1 MGLRPNHPE
10 TKGYRSRLFGVQ
22 MPARRAKMMLSIPSG
37 KLRQEVTAVL
47 SIYNTL
53 TKTVEEIRP
62 ITPGRVA
69 MYTCGPTVYRYAHIG
84 NLRTYLMADWIRRIL
99 AVDGN
104 EVYHIKN
111 ITDVGHMRQEL
122 VEAGGD
128 KMILAALAEGKTVA
142 EIAQYYSDCF
152 RRDEGRINILP
163 AHIFPWASQHIPEM
177 LAMVG
182 TLLDNGAA
190 YEAGGNIYFA
200 VNSYPEY
207 GKLSRNF
214 GGDLLEGVR
223 AEADPLK
230 RDPRDFTLWKAAEPG
245 RDVKWDSPWGEG
257 FPGWHIECS
266 AMAHK
271 YLGERFDIHTG
282 GVDNVFPHHE
292 DEIAQSEGAFGQ
304 RHVNYWVHGQHLL
317 ADGAKMAKSAGN
329 VFLIEDLSAR
339 GFDPLAFRY
348 LCLTV
353 RYRHR
358 MNFTF
363 TSLRAAEKAL
373 TGLRHRIWVWRNIS
387 GNGAARNAAGSD
399 AAEWRNRF
407 RAAVRNDLDLPTALA
422 ITWELA
428 RSALPAADK
437 LDLLLDFDRV
447 FGLDLDAVP
456 ARYEIGRANRD
467 AIARR
472 AALREQAAYAAADAM
487 RAEVV
492 ARGMVVEDA
501 GELTRVRPQTALER
515 QAARWAAV
523 SASREVPSLLDEPDL
538 YDFTFL
544 VNAYDYVD
552 DVRRCVE
559 AALRHTAGASAEVI
573 VVDNGSTDGTAEY
586 LETAQAAHR
595 NLRVIHC
602 DHVVGDAAGKNI
614 GLKQARGRYIILLD
628 ASTEVVGDIMSPV
641 AEQLADRTIGVFGP
655 YGLTTDDMQHF
666 HEEVDYGD
674 ADAMQAYCMAFRRAD
689 LQSVGLM
696 HESFR
701 FYRNLD
707 IDYCFQFKNAGYRV
721 VCDRSLPLVRHEH
734 RQWEELD
741 ENQRNELSRKNFG
754 RFLKRW
760 GARPDLLINPAA
772 RGFDTGFRH

>member
-1 MGLRPNHPE
+1 MLR
-10 TKGYRSRLFGVQ
+10 
-22 MPARRAKMMLSIPSG
+22 
-37 KLRQEVTAVL
+37 
-47 SIYNTL
+47 IYNTL
-53 TKTVEEIRP
+53 TKSVEEIKP
-62 ITPGRVA
+62 MTPGRVT

-99 AVDGN
+99 TADGN

-128 KMILAALAEGKTVA
+128 KMIMAALEEGKTIQ
-142 EIAQYYSDCF
+142 EIGEFYADCF
-152 RRDEGRINILP
+152 WRDETHLNILP
-163 AHIFPWASQHIPEM
+163 AHVFPWASQHIPEM
-177 LAMVG
+177 LEMVG
-182 TLLDNGAA
+182 TLMEKGSA
-190 YEAGGNIYFA
+190 YEAGGNIYFD
-200 VNSYPEY
+200 VNSYAEY
-207 GKLSRNF
+207 GKLSNNF

-292 DEIAQSEGAFGQ
+292 DEIAQSEGAFGN
-304 RHVNYWVHGQHLL
+304 RHVNYWIHGQHLL

-329 VFLIEDLSAR
+329 VFLIEDLATR
-339 GFDPLAFRY
+339 GFNPLAFRY
-348 LCLTV
+348 LCMTV

-373 TGLRHRIWVWRNIS
+373 TGLRNRVWNWQ
-387 GNGAARNAAGSD
+387 NAPMDGSSRLEDRSVVEDWRKRFWD
-399 AAEWRNRF
+399 A
-407 RAAVRNDLDLPTALA
+407 VHNDLDLPRGLA
-422 ITWELA
+422 ITWDMA
-428 RSALPAADK
+428 SSHLPPADK
-437 LDLLLDFDRV
+437 LELILDFDRV
-447 FGLDLDAVP
+447 FGLDLDDVP
-456 ARYEIGRANRD
+456 AEYDISPD
-467 AIARR
+467 ASELIARR
-472 AALREQAAYAAADAM
+472 MALRQQAAFADADAL
-487 RAEVV
+487 RSDVLSE
-492 ARGMVVEDA
+492 GLVVEDV
-501 GELTRVRPQTALER
+501 GETSRVRPQTPLE
-515 QAARWAAV
+515 QQESRWASV
-523 SASREVPSLLDEPDL
+523 SASREIPSLLDQPDL

-544 VNAYDYVD
+544 INAYDYVD

-559 AALRHTAGASAEVI
+559 SILANTSGASVEVV
-573 VVDNGSTDGTAEY
+573 VVDNGSTDGTADY
-586 LETAQAAHR
+586 LEEAQRLHS
-595 NLRVIHC
+595 NVKVIHC

-614 GLKQARGRYIILLD
+614 GLKQARGRYILLMD
-628 ASTEVVGDIMSPV
+628 ASVEVVGDMLQPV
-641 AEQLADRTIGVFGP
+641 AEQLADRSVGVFGP

-666 HEEVDYGD
+666 HEEVDRGD
-674 ADAMQAYCMAFRRAD
+674 ADAMQAYCMSFRRDD
-689 LQSVGLM
+689 LAAVGLM

-707 IDYCFQFKNAGYRV
+707 IDYCFQFKNAGFRI
-721 VCDRSLPLVRHEH
+721 VCDSSLPLVRHEH

-741 ENQRNELSRKNFG
+741 NNQRDELSRKNFG
-754 RFLKRW
+754 RFLRRW
-760 GARPDLLINPAA
+760 GNRPDLLINPAA
-772 RGFDTGFRH
+772 QGFETGFRH

>member
-1 MGLRPNHPE
+1 MLR
-10 TKGYRSRLFGVQ
+10 
-22 MPARRAKMMLSIPSG
+22 
-37 KLRQEVTAVL
+37 
-47 SIYNTL
+47 IYNTL
-53 TKTVEEIRP
+53 TKSVEEIKP
-62 ITPGRVA
+62 MTPGRVT

-99 AVDGN
+99 TADGN

-128 KMILAALAEGKTVA
+128 KMIMAALEEGKTIQ
-142 EIAQYYSDCF
+142 EIGEFYADCF
-152 RRDEGRINILP
+152 WRDETHLNILA
-163 AHIFPWASQHIPEM
+163 AHVFPWASQHIPEM
-177 LAMVG
+177 LEMVG
-182 TLLDNGAA
+182 TLMEKGSA
-190 YEAGGNIYFA
+190 YEAGGNIYFD
-200 VNSYPEY
+200 VNSYAEY
-207 GKLSRNF
+207 GKLSNNF

-292 DEIAQSEGAFGQ
+292 DEIAQSEGTFGN
-304 RHVNYWVHGQHLL
+304 RHVNYWIHGQHLL

-329 VFLIEDLSAR
+329 VFLIEDLATR
-339 GFDPLAFRY
+339 GFNPLAFRY
-348 LCLTV
+348 LCMTV

-373 TGLRHRIWVWRNIS
+373 TSLRNRVWNWQ
-387 GNGAARNAAGSD
+387 NAPMDSSSRLED
-399 AAEWRNRF
+399 RSVVEDWRNRF
-407 RAAVRNDLDLPTALA
+407 WDAVHNDLDLPRGLA
-422 ITWELA
+422 ITWDMA
-428 RSALPAADK
+428 SSHLPPADK
-437 LDLLLDFDRV
+437 LELILDFDRV
-447 FGLDLDAVP
+447 FGLDLDDVP
-456 ARYEIGRANRD
+456 AEYDISPD
-467 AIARR
+467 ASELIARR
-472 AALREQAAYAAADAM
+472 MALRRQAAFADADAL
-487 RAEVV
+487 RSDVLSE
-492 ARGMVVEDA
+492 GLVVEDV
-501 GELTRVRPQTALER
+501 GETSRVRPQTPLE
-515 QAARWAAV
+515 QQESRWASV
-523 SASREVPSLLDEPDL
+523 SASREIPSLLDQPDL

-544 VNAYDYVD
+544 INAYDYVD

-559 AALRHTAGASAEVI
+559 SILANTSGASVEVV
-573 VVDNGSTDGTAEY
+573 VVDNGSTDGTADY
-586 LETAQAAHR
+586 LEEAQRLHS
-595 NLRVIHC
+595 NVKVIHC

-614 GLKQARGRYIILLD
+614 GLKQARGRYILLMD
-628 ASTEVVGDIMSPV
+628 ASVEVVGDMLQPV
-641 AEQLADRTIGVFGP
+641 AEQLADRSVGVFGP

-666 HEEVDYGD
+666 HEEVDRGD
-674 ADAMQAYCMAFRRAD
+674 ADAMQAYCMSFRRDD
-689 LQSVGLM
+689 LAAVGLM

-707 IDYCFQFKNAGYRV
+707 IDYCFQFKNAGFRI
-721 VCDRSLPLVRHEH
+721 VCDSSLPLVRHEH

-741 ENQRNELSRKNFG
+741 NNQRDELSRKNFG
-754 RFLKRW
+754 RFLRRW
-760 GARPDLLINPAA
+760 GNRPDLLINPSA
-772 RGFDTGFRH
+772 RGFETGFRH

>member
-1 MGLRPNHPE
+1 M
-10 TKGYRSRLFGVQ
+10 
-22 MPARRAKMMLSIPSG
+22 
-37 KLRQEVTAVL
+37 L

-62 ITPGRVA
+62 IVPGRVT

-99 AVDGN
+99 EADGN

-122 VEAGGD
+122 AEAGGD
-128 KMILAALAEGKTVA
+128 KMIMAALAEGKSLQ
-142 EIAQYYSDCF
+142 EIGEFYADWF
-152 RRDEGRINILP
+152 WKDEERTNIKP
-163 AHIFPWASQHIPEM
+163 AHVFPWASHHIPEM
-177 LAMVG
+177 LDMVG
-182 TLLDNGAA
+182 RLMNHGKA
-190 YEAGGNIYFA
+190 YEAGGNIYFD

-230 RDPRDFTLWKAAEPG
+230 HDARDFTLWKAAEPG

-271 YLGERFDIHTG
+271 YLGEHFDIHTG

-292 DEIAQSEGAFGQ
+292 DEIAQSEGTFGQ
-304 RHVNYWVHGQHLL
+304 QHVNYWVHGQHLL

-329 VFLIEDLSAR
+329 VFLIEDLVVR

-348 LCLTV
+348 LCMTV

-373 TGLRHRIWVWRNIS
+373 TGLRNRLWTWRNAS
-387 GNGAARNAAGSD
+387 GNGSAQHTPSSD
-399 AAEWRNRF
+399 AEAWRARF
-407 RAAVRNDLDLPTALA
+407 WNAVHNDLDLPTALA
-422 ITWELA
+422 ITWEMA
-428 RSALPAADK
+428 RSELPPGDK
-437 LDLLLDFDRV
+437 VDLLLDFDRV
-447 FGLDLDAVP
+447 FGLDLHQVP
-456 ARYEIGRANRD
+456 MQYEIGPATSE
-467 AIARR
+467 AITRR
-472 AALREQAAYAAADAM
+472 AALRDQSSYADADAV
-487 RAEVV
+487 RSEVI
-492 ARGMVVEDA
+492 ANGMVVEDA
-501 GELTRVRPQTALER
+501 GTTTRVRPQTPLEL
-515 QAARWAAV
+515 QSARWPSV
-523 SASREVPSLLDEPDL
+523 SASREIPSLLDEPDR
-538 YDFTFL
+538 YDFTFVL
-544 VNAYDYVD
+544 NAYDYVD

-559 AALRHTAGASAEVI
+559 AVMKHTRGASVEMI

-586 LETAQAAHR
+586 LEQAQTEHA

-614 GLKQARGRYIILLD
+614 GLKQARGKYIVLLD

-641 AEQLADRTIGVFGP
+641 AEQLADPTIGVFGP

-666 HEEVDYGD
+666 HEEVDRGE

-689 LQSVGLM
+689 LRTVGLM

-721 VCDRSLPLVRHEH
+721 VCDSGLPLVRHEH
-734 RQWEELD
+734 RQWEELE
-741 ENQRNELSRKNFG
+741 ENQRDELSRKNFG

-760 GARPDLLINPAA
+760 GNRPDLLINPSA

>member
-1 MGLRPNHPE
+1 VLR
-10 TKGYRSRLFGVQ
+10 
-22 MPARRAKMMLSIPSG
+22 
-37 KLRQEVTAVL
+37 
-47 SIYNTL
+47 IYNTL
-53 TKTVEEIRP
+53 TKTAEEIKP
-62 ITPGRVA
+62 MTPGRVA

-84 NLRTYLMADWIRRIL
+84 NLRTYLMADWIRRVL
-99 AVDGN
+99 TVDGN

-128 KMILAALAEGKTVA
+128 KMIIAALEEGKTIQ
-142 EIAQYYSDCF
+142 EIGEFYADCF
-152 RRDEGRINILP
+152 WRDETHLNILP
-163 AHIFPWASQHIPEM
+163 AHVFPWASQHIPEM
-177 LAMVG
+177 LEMVG
-182 TLLDNGAA
+182 TLMENGSA
-190 YEAGGNIYFA
+190 YEAGGNIYFD

-207 GKLSRNF
+207 GKLSNNF

-292 DEIAQSEGAFGQ
+292 DEIAQSEGAFGAQ
-304 RHVNYWVHGQHLL
+304 HVNYWVHGQHLL

-339 GFDPLAFRY
+339 GFDPLSFRY
-348 LCLTV
+348 LCMTV

-373 TGLRHRIWVWRNIS
+373 TGLRNRIWVWRSLSSNGSASHAIS
-387 GNGAARNAAGSD
+387 SEAQ
-399 AAEWRNRF
+399 EWRGKF
-407 RAAVRNDLDLPTALA
+407 WDAVHNDLDLPTALA
-422 ITWELA
+422 VTWAMA
-428 RSALPAADK
+428 RSELPAEDK
-437 LDLLLDFDRV
+437 LELILDFDRV
-447 FGLDLDAVP
+447 FGLDLDQVP
-456 ARYEIGRANRD
+456 ARYEIDPTNSEVIEQRSALRQQFAYHDAD
-467 AIARR
+467 AI
-472 AALREQAAYAAADAM
+472 RERVLAS
-487 RAEVV
+487 
-492 ARGMVVEDA
+492 GMVIQDA
-501 GELTRVRPQTALER
+501 GPMTRVRPQTPLEL
-515 QAARWAAV
+515 QEARWSSV
-523 SASREVPSLLDEPDL
+523 SASREVPSLLSEPDL
-538 YDFTFL
+538 YDFTFMI
-544 VNAYDYVD
+544 NAYDYVD
-552 DVRRCVE
+552 DVRRCVQ
-559 AALRHTAGASAEVI
+559 AVLRYTGGASVEVV

-586 LETAQAAHR
+586 LEEAQAEHD
-595 NLRVIHC
+595 NVRVIHC

-614 GLKQARGRYIILLD
+614 GLKQARGRYIVLLD
-628 ASTEVVGDIMSPV
+628 ASTEVVGDILSPV
-641 AEQLADRTIGVFGP
+641 AEHLADDSIGVFGP

-666 HEEVDYGD
+666 HEEVERGD

-689 LQSVGLM
+689 LAKVGLM

-707 IDYCFQFKNAGYRV
+707 IDYCFQFKNSGYRV
-721 VCDRSLPLVRHEH
+721 VCDSGLPLVRHEH

-741 ENQRNELSRKNFG
+741 DNQRDELSRKNFG

-760 GARPDLLINPAA
+760 GSRPDLLINPNAQ
-772 RGFDTGFRH
+772 GFDTGFRH

>member
-1 MGLRPNHPE
+1 MLR
-10 TKGYRSRLFGVQ
+10 
-22 MPARRAKMMLSIPSG
+22 
-37 KLRQEVTAVL
+37 
-47 SIYNTL
+47 IYNTL
-53 TKTVEEIRP
+53 TKNVEEIRP
-62 ITPGRVA
+62 ITPGKVS

-99 AVDGN
+99 IADGN
-104 EVYHIKN
+104 DVYHIKN

-122 VEAGGD
+122 AEAGGD
-128 KMILAALAEGKTVA
+128 KMIMAALAEGKSLQ
-142 EIAQYYSDCF
+142 EIGEFYADVFWQ
-152 RRDEGRINILP
+152 DEERVNILP
-163 AHIFPWASQHIPEM
+163 AHVFPWASHHVPEM
-177 LAMVG
+177 LEMVG
-182 TLLDNGAA
+182 TLMNNGAA
-190 YEAGGNIYFA
+190 YEAGGNIYFD

-292 DEIAQSEGAFGQ
+292 DEIAQSEGAFGEQ
-304 RHVNYWVHGQHLL
+304 HVNYWVHGQHLL

-329 VFLIEDLSAR
+329 VFLIEDLASR

-348 LCLTV
+348 LCMTV

-373 TGLRHRIWVWRNIS
+373 TGLRNRIWVWRS
-387 GNGAARNAAGSD
+387 MAGNGSGHHALTSD
-399 AAEWRNRF
+399 GETWSGKF
-407 RAAVRNDLDLPTALA
+407 WDAVHNDLDLPTALA
-422 ITWELA
+422 VTWDMV
-428 RSALPAADK
+428 RSGLPPSDK
-437 LDLLLDFDRV
+437 LELLLDFDRV
-447 FGLDLDAVP
+447 FGLDLGQVP
-456 ARYEIGRANRD
+456 ERYEIGSANSE

-472 AALREQAAYAAADAM
+472 AALREQAAYADADLM
-487 RAEVV
+487 REEVV
-492 ARGMVVEDA
+492 ASGMVVEDTGIA
-501 GELTRVRPQTALER
+501 TRVRPQTALEL
-515 QAARWAAV
+515 QEAKWSSV
-523 SASREVPSLLDEPDL
+523 SASREIPSLLDEPDL
-538 YDFTFL
+538 CEFSF
-544 VNAYDYVD
+544 VINAYDYVD

-559 AALRHTAGASAEVI
+559 AILRHSGGASVEVV
-573 VVDNGSTDGTAEY
+573 VVDNGSTDGTGDY
-586 LETAQAAHR
+586 LEEAQAEHG

-602 DHVVGDAAGKNI
+602 DHVLGDAAGKNI
-614 GLKQARGRYIILLD
+614 GLKQARGRYVVVMD
-628 ASTEVVGDIMSPV
+628 ASTEVVGDILAPI
-641 AEQLADRTIGVFGP
+641 AEHLSDESIGVFGP

-666 HEEVDYGD
+666 HEEVDRGD

-689 LQSVGLM
+689 LRTVGLM

-721 VCDRSLPLVRHEH
+721 VCDSGLPLVRHEH
-734 RQWEELD
+734 RQWEELE
-741 ENQRNELSRKNFG
+741 ENQRDELSRKNFG

-760 GARPDLLINPAA
+760 GGRPDLLINPNA

>member
-1 MGLRPNHPE
+1 
-10 TKGYRSRLFGVQ
+10 
-22 MPARRAKMMLSIPSG
+22 ML
-37 KLRQEVTAVL
+37 Q
-47 SIYNTL
+47 IYNTL
-53 TKTVEEIRP
+53 TKSVEEIKP
-62 ITPGRVA
+62 MTPGRVT

-99 AVDGN
+99 TADGN

-128 KMILAALAEGKTVA
+128 KMIMAALEEGKTIQ
-142 EIAQYYSDCF
+142 EIGEFYADCF
-152 RRDEGRINILP
+152 WRDETRLNILP
-163 AHIFPWASQHIPEM
+163 AHVFPWASQHIPEM
-177 LAMVG
+177 LEMVG
-182 TLLDNGAA
+182 TLMENGSA
-190 YEAGGNIYFA
+190 YEAGGNIYFD

-207 GKLSRNF
+207 GKLSNNF

-245 RDVKWDSPWGEG
+245 RDVKWDSLWGEG

-292 DEIAQSEGAFGQ
+292 DEIAQSEGAFGN
-304 RHVNYWVHGQHLL
+304 RHVTYWIHGQHLL

-329 VFLIEDLSAR
+329 VFLIEDLATR
-339 GFDPLAFRY
+339 GFNPLAFRY
-348 LCLTV
+348 LCMTV

-373 TGLRHRIWVWRNIS
+373 TSL
-387 GNGAARNAAGSD
+387 
-399 AAEWRNRF
+399 RNRVWNWQNAPMDSSSRLEDRSVVEDWRKRF
-407 RAAVRNDLDLPTALA
+407 WDAIHNDLDLPRGLA
-422 ITWELA
+422 ITWDMA
-428 RSALPAADK
+428 SSHLPPADK
-437 LDLLLDFDRV
+437 LELILDFDRV
-447 FGLDLDAVP
+447 FGLDLDDVP
-456 ARYEIGRANRD
+456 AEYDISPD
-467 AIARR
+467 ASELIARR
-472 AALREQAAYAAADAM
+472 MALRQQAAFADADAL
-487 RAEVV
+487 RSNVLSE
-492 ARGMVVEDA
+492 GLVVEDV
-501 GELTRVRPQTALER
+501 GETSRVRPQTPLEK
-515 QAARWAAV
+515 QESRWVSV
-523 SASREVPSLLDEPDL
+523 SASREIPSLLDQPDL

-544 VNAYDYVD
+544 INAYDYVD

-559 AALRHTAGASAEVI
+559 SILANTSGASVEVV
-573 VVDNGSTDGTAEY
+573 VVDNGSTDGTADY
-586 LETAQAAHR
+586 LEEAQRQHS
-595 NLRVIHC
+595 NVKVIHC

-614 GLKQARGRYIILLD
+614 GLKQARGRYILLMD
-628 ASTEVVGDIMSPV
+628 ASVEVVGDMLNPV
-641 AEQLADRTIGVFGP
+641 AEQLADRSVGVFGP

-666 HEEVDYGD
+666 HEEVDRGD
-674 ADAMQAYCMAFRRAD
+674 ADAMQAYCMSFRRDD
-689 LQSVGLM
+689 LVAVGLM

-707 IDYCFQFKNAGYRV
+707 IDYCFQFKNAGFRI
-721 VCDRSLPLVRHEH
+721 VCDSSLPLVRHEH

-741 ENQRNELSRKNFG
+741 NNQRDELSRKNFG
-754 RFLKRW
+754 RFLRRW
-760 GARPDLLINPAA
+760 GNRPDLLINPAA
-772 RGFDTGFRH
+772 RGFETGFRH

>member
-1 MGLRPNHPE
+1 MLR
-10 TKGYRSRLFGVQ
+10 
-22 MPARRAKMMLSIPSG
+22 
-37 KLRQEVTAVL
+37 
-47 SIYNTL
+47 IYNTL
-53 TKTVEEIRP
+53 TKSVEEIKP
-62 ITPGRVA
+62 MTPGRVT

-99 AVDGN
+99 TADGN

-128 KMILAALAEGKTVA
+128 KMIMAALEEGKTIQ
-142 EIAQYYSDCF
+142 EIGEFYADCF
-152 RRDEGRINILP
+152 WRDETHLNILP
-163 AHIFPWASQHIPEM
+163 AHVFPWASQHIPEM
-177 LAMVG
+177 LEMVG
-182 TLLDNGAA
+182 TLMEKGSA
-190 YEAGGNIYFA
+190 YEAGGNIYFD
-200 VNSYPEY
+200 VNSYAEY
-207 GKLSRNF
+207 GKLSNNF

-292 DEIAQSEGAFGQ
+292 DEIAQSEGAFGN
-304 RHVNYWVHGQHLL
+304 RHVNYWIHGQHLL

-329 VFLIEDLSAR
+329 VFLIEDLATR
-339 GFDPLAFRY
+339 GFNPLAFRY
-348 LCLTV
+348 LCMTV

-373 TGLRHRIWVWRNIS
+373 TSLRNRVWNWQ
-387 GNGAARNAAGSD
+387 NAPMDSSSRLED
-399 AAEWRNRF
+399 RSVVEDWRNRF
-407 RAAVRNDLDLPTALA
+407 WDAVHNDLDLPRGLA
-422 ITWELA
+422 ITWDMA
-428 RSALPAADK
+428 SSHLPPADK
-437 LDLLLDFDRV
+437 LELILDFDRV
-447 FGLDLDAVP
+447 FGLDLDDVP
-456 ARYEIGRANRD
+456 AEYDISPD
-467 AIARR
+467 ASELIARR
-472 AALREQAAYAAADAM
+472 MALRRQAAFADADAL
-487 RAEVV
+487 RSDVLSE
-492 ARGMVVEDA
+492 GLVVEDV
-501 GELTRVRPQTALER
+501 GETSRVRPQTPLE
-515 QAARWAAV
+515 QQESRWASV
-523 SASREVPSLLDEPDL
+523 SASREIPSLLDQPDL

-544 VNAYDYVD
+544 INAYDYVD

-559 AALRHTAGASAEVI
+559 SILANTSGASVEVV
-573 VVDNGSTDGTAEY
+573 VVDNGSTDGTADY
-586 LETAQAAHR
+586 LEEAQRQHS
-595 NLRVIHC
+595 NVKVIHC

-614 GLKQARGRYIILLD
+614 GLKQARGRYILLMD
-628 ASTEVVGDIMSPV
+628 ASVEVVGDMLQPV
-641 AEQLADRTIGVFGP
+641 AEQLADRSVGVFGP

-666 HEEVDYGD
+666 HEEVDRGD
-674 ADAMQAYCMAFRRAD
+674 ADAMQAYCMSFRRDD
-689 LQSVGLM
+689 LAAVGLM

-707 IDYCFQFKNAGYRV
+707 IDYCFQFKNAGFRI
-721 VCDRSLPLVRHEH
+721 VCDSSLPLVRHEH

-741 ENQRNELSRKNFG
+741 NNQRDELSRKNFG
-754 RFLKRW
+754 RFLRRW
-760 GARPDLLINPAA
+760 GNRPDLLINPSA
-772 RGFDTGFRH
+772 RGFETGFRH

>member
-1 MGLRPNHPE
+1 
-10 TKGYRSRLFGVQ
+10 
-22 MPARRAKMMLSIPSG
+22 ML
-37 KLRQEVTAVL
+37 Q
-47 SIYNTL
+47 IYNTL
-53 TKTVEEIRP
+53 TKSVEEIKP
-62 ITPGRVA
+62 MTPGRVT

-99 AVDGN
+99 TADGN

-128 KMILAALAEGKTVA
+128 KMIIAALEEGKTIQ
-142 EIAQYYSDCF
+142 EIGEFYADCF
-152 RRDEGRINILP
+152 WRDETHLNILP
-163 AHIFPWASQHIPEM
+163 AHVFPWASQHIPEM
-177 LAMVG
+177 LEMVG
-182 TLLDNGAA
+182 TLMENGSA
-190 YEAGGNIYFA
+190 YEAGGNIYFD

-207 GKLSRNF
+207 GKLSNNF

-271 YLGERFDIHTG
+271 YLGEQFDIHTG

-292 DEIAQSEGAFGQ
+292 DEIAQSEGAFGS
-304 RHVNYWVHGQHLL
+304 RHVNYWIHGQHLL

-329 VFLIEDLSAR
+329 VFLIEDLATR
-339 GFDPLAFRY
+339 GFNPLAFRY
-348 LCLTV
+348 LCMTV

-373 TGLRHRIWVWRNIS
+373 TGLRNRVWNWQ
-387 GNGAARNAAGSD
+387 NAPMDSSSRLED
-399 AAEWRNRF
+399 RSVVEDWRNRF
-407 RAAVRNDLDLPTALA
+407 WDAIHNDLDLPRGLA
-422 ITWELA
+422 ITWDMA
-428 RSALPAADK
+428 SSHLPPADK
-437 LDLLLDFDRV
+437 LELILDFDRV
-447 FGLDLDAVP
+447 FGLDLDDVP
-456 ARYEIGRANRD
+456 AEYDISPD
-467 AIARR
+467 ASELIARR
-472 AALREQAAYAAADAM
+472 MALRQQAAFADADAL
-487 RAEVV
+487 RSNVLSE
-492 ARGMVVEDA
+492 GLVVEDV
-501 GELTRVRPQTALER
+501 GETSRVRPQTPLEK
-515 QAARWAAV
+515 QESRWASV
-523 SASREVPSLLDEPDL
+523 SASREIPSLLDQPDL

-544 VNAYDYVD
+544 INAYDYVD

-559 AALRHTAGASAEVI
+559 SILANTSGASVEVV
-573 VVDNGSTDGTAEY
+573 VVDNGSTDGTADY
-586 LETAQAAHR
+586 LEEAQRQHS
-595 NLRVIHC
+595 NVTVIHC

-614 GLKQARGRYIILLD
+614 GLKQARGRYILLMD
-628 ASTEVVGDIMSPV
+628 ASVEVVGDMLKPV
-641 AEQLADRTIGVFGP
+641 AEQLADRSVGVFGP

-666 HEEVDYGD
+666 HEEVDRGD
-674 ADAMQAYCMAFRRAD
+674 ADAMQAYCMSFRRDD
-689 LQSVGLM
+689 LVAVGLM

-707 IDYCFQFKNAGYRV
+707 IDYCFQFKNAGFRI
-721 VCDRSLPLVRHEH
+721 VCDSSLPLVRHEH

-741 ENQRNELSRKNFG
+741 NNQRDELSRKNFG
-754 RFLKRW
+754 RFLRRW
-760 GARPDLLINPAA
+760 GNRPDLLINPAA
-772 RGFDTGFRH
+772 RGFETGFRH

>member
-1 MGLRPNHPE
+1 MLR
-10 TKGYRSRLFGVQ
+10 
-22 MPARRAKMMLSIPSG
+22 
-37 KLRQEVTAVL
+37 
-47 SIYNTL
+47 IYNTL
-53 TKTVEEIRP
+53 TKSVDEIRP
-62 ITPGRVA
+62 ITPGRIT

-104 EVYHIKN
+104 AVYHIKN

-122 VEAGGD
+122 VESGGD

-142 EIAQYYSDCF
+142 EIAQFYADCF
-152 RRDEGRINILP
+152 WQDEARLNILP
-163 AHIFPWASQHIPEM
+163 AHVFPWASQHIPEM
-177 LAMVG
+177 LTMVG
-182 TLLDNGAA
+182 ALMDHGAA
-190 YEAGGNIYFA
+190 YAAGGNIYFD
-200 VNSYPEY
+200 VNSCPDY

-223 AEADPLK
+223 ADADPLK

-292 DEIAQSEGAFGQ
+292 DEIAQSEGAFGAP
-304 RHVNYWVHGQHLL
+304 HVNYWVHGQHLL

-329 VFLIEDLSAR
+329 VFLIEDLAGR
-339 GFDPLAFRY
+339 GFDPLSFRY
-348 LCLTV
+348 LCMTV

-373 TGLRHRIWVWRNIS
+373 TNLRNRVWHWQNEPDR
-387 GNGAARNAAGSD
+387 GGARLDDRSVVD
-399 AAEWRNRF
+399 EWRSRF
-407 RAAVRNDLDLPTALA
+407 WDAVHADLDLPRGLA
-422 ITWELA
+422 ITWDLA
-428 RSALPAADK
+428 SSGLPAADK
-437 LDLLLDFDRV
+437 LALILDFDRV
-447 FGLDLDAVP
+447 FGLNLDDVP
-456 ARYEIGRANRD
+456 AQYEMGPD
-467 AIARR
+467 VSELIARR
-472 AALREQAAYAAADAM
+472 RALRQQAAFDAADRL
-487 RAEVV
+487 RADAVSGGV
-492 ARGMVVEDA
+492 VVEDTGA
-501 GELTRVRPQTALER
+501 ATRVRPQTMLER
-515 QAARWAAV
+515 QAARWSSV
-523 SASREVPSLLDEPDL
+523 SASREIPSLLEQPDL
-538 YDFTFL
+538 FDYSF
-544 VNAYDYVD
+544 VINAYDYVD
-552 DVRRCVE
+552 DVRRCVG
-559 AALRHTAGASAEVI
+559 AILQHTGQASAEVV

-586 LETAQAAHR
+586 LEAAQAEHG
-595 NLRVIHC
+595 NVRVIHC

-614 GLKQARGRYIILLD
+614 GIKQARGRYIIVMD
-628 ASTEVVGDIMSPV
+628 ASTEVVGDILTAVS
-641 AEQLADRTIGVFGP
+641 EQLSDASIGVFGP

-666 HEEVDYGD
+666 HEEVERGD

-689 LQSVGLM
+689 LPSVGLM
-696 HESFR
+696 HESYR

-707 IDYCFQFKNAGYRV
+707 IDYCFQFKNAGYRI
-721 VCDRSLPLVRHEH
+721 VCDSSLPLVRHEH

-760 GARPDLLINPAA
+760 GNRPDLLINPAA

>member
-1 MGLRPNHPE
+1 
-10 TKGYRSRLFGVQ
+10 
-22 MPARRAKMMLSIPSG
+22 ML
-37 KLRQEVTAVL
+37 Q
-47 SIYNTL
+47 IYNTL
-53 TKTVEEIRP
+53 TKSVEEIKP
-62 ITPGRVA
+62 MTPGRVT

-99 AVDGN
+99 TADGN

-128 KMILAALAEGKTVA
+128 KMIMAALEEGKTIQ
-142 EIAQYYSDCF
+142 EIGEFYADCF
-152 RRDEGRINILP
+152 WRDETRLNILP
-163 AHIFPWASQHIPEM
+163 AHVFPWASQHIPEM
-177 LAMVG
+177 LEMVG
-182 TLLDNGAA
+182 TLMENGSA
-190 YEAGGNIYFA
+190 YEAGGNIYFD

-207 GKLSRNF
+207 GKLSNNF

-292 DEIAQSEGAFGQ
+292 DEIAQSEGAFGN
-304 RHVNYWVHGQHLL
+304 RHVTYWIHGQHLL

-329 VFLIEDLSAR
+329 VFLIEDLATR
-339 GFDPLAFRY
+339 GFNPLAFRY
-348 LCLTV
+348 LCMTV

-373 TGLRHRIWVWRNIS
+373 TGLRNRVWNWQ
-387 GNGAARNAAGSD
+387 NAPMDSSSRLED
-399 AAEWRNRF
+399 RSVVEDWRNRF
-407 RAAVRNDLDLPTALA
+407 WDAIHNDLDLPRGLA
-422 ITWELA
+422 ITWDMA
-428 RSALPAADK
+428 SSHLPPADK
-437 LDLLLDFDRV
+437 LELILDFDRV
-447 FGLDLDAVP
+447 FGLDLDDVP
-456 ARYEIGRANRD
+456 AEYDISPD
-467 AIARR
+467 ASELIARR
-472 AALREQAAYAAADAM
+472 MALRQQAAFADADAL
-487 RAEVV
+487 RSNVLSE
-492 ARGMVVEDA
+492 GLVVEDV
-501 GELTRVRPQTALER
+501 GETSRVRPQTPLEK
-515 QAARWAAV
+515 QESRWVSV
-523 SASREVPSLLDEPDL
+523 SASREIPSLLDQPDL

-544 VNAYDYVD
+544 INAYDYVD

-559 AALRHTAGASAEVI
+559 SILANTSGASVEVV
-573 VVDNGSTDGTAEY
+573 VVDNGSTDGTADY
-586 LETAQAAHR
+586 LEEAQRQHS
-595 NLRVIHC
+595 NVKVIHC

-614 GLKQARGRYIILLD
+614 GLKQARGRYILLMD
-628 ASTEVVGDIMSPV
+628 ASVEVVGDMLKPV
-641 AEQLADRTIGVFGP
+641 AEQLADRSVGVFGP

-666 HEEVDYGD
+666 HEEVDRGD
-674 ADAMQAYCMAFRRAD
+674 ADAMQAYCMSFRRDD
-689 LQSVGLM
+689 LVAVGLM

-707 IDYCFQFKNAGYRV
+707 IDYCFQFKNAGFRI
-721 VCDRSLPLVRHEH
+721 VCDSSLPLVRHEH

-741 ENQRNELSRKNFG
+741 NNQRDELSRKNFG
-754 RFLKRW
+754 RFLRRW
-760 GARPDLLINPAA
+760 GNRPDLLINPAA
-772 RGFDTGFRH
+772 RGFETGFRH

>member
-1 MGLRPNHPE
+1 
-10 TKGYRSRLFGVQ
+10 
-22 MPARRAKMMLSIPSG
+22 
-37 KLRQEVTAVL
+37 VL
-47 SIYNTL
+47 QIYNTL
-53 TKTVEEIRP
+53 TKSVEEIKP
-62 ITPGRVA
+62 MTPGRVT

-99 AVDGN
+99 TADGN

-128 KMILAALAEGKTVA
+128 KMIMAALEEGKTIQ
-142 EIAQYYSDCF
+142 EIGEFYADCF
-152 RRDEGRINILP
+152 WRDETRLNILP
-163 AHIFPWASQHIPEM
+163 AHVFPWASQHIPEM
-177 LAMVG
+177 LEMVG
-182 TLLDNGAA
+182 TLMENGSA
-190 YEAGGNIYFA
+190 YEAGGNIYFD

-207 GKLSRNF
+207 GKLSNNF

-292 DEIAQSEGAFGQ
+292 DEIAQSEGAFGAQ
-304 RHVNYWVHGQHLL
+304 HVNYWVHGQHLL

-339 GFDPLAFRY
+339 GFDPLSFRY
-348 LCLTV
+348 LCMTV

-373 TGLRHRIWVWRNIS
+373 TNLRNRVWNWQNS
-387 GNGAARNAAGSD
+387 PSNGSRLDDQSIVD
-399 AAEWRNRF
+399 EWRNRF
-407 RAAVRNDLDLPTALA
+407 WDAVHNDLDLPRGLA
-422 ITWELA
+422 IAWDMV
-428 RSALPAADK
+428 SSGLPDADK
-437 LDLLLDFDRV
+437 LDLILDFDRV
-447 FGLDLDAVP
+447 FGLNLHDVP
-456 ARYEIGRANRD
+456 VQYEIGPD
-467 AIARR
+467 ARELIERR
-472 AALREQAAYAAADAM
+472 AALRRQAAFAAADAL
-487 RAEVV
+487 RSDVV
-492 ARGMVVEDA
+492 SGGLVVEDV
-501 GELTRVRPQTALER
+501 GEDSRVRPQTPLE
-515 QAARWAAV
+515 QQEARWTSV
-523 SASREVPSLLDEPDL
+523 SASREVPSLLDQPDL
-538 YDFTFL
+538 YDYSFV

-559 AALRHTAGASAEVI
+559 AILNHTGDASAEVI

-586 LETAQAAHR
+586 LEEATHQHDR
-595 NLRVIHC
+595 LKVIHC

-614 GLKQARGRYIILLD
+614 AIKQARGRYIVVMD
-628 ASTEVVGDIMSPV
+628 ASTEVVGDILQPV
-641 AEQLADRTIGVFGP
+641 AEHLSDQTVGVFGP

-666 HEEVDYGD
+666 HEEVEHGD
-674 ADAMQAYCMAFRRAD
+674 ADAMQAYCMAFRRSAMID
-689 LQSVGLM
+689 VGLM
-696 HESFR
+696 RENFR

-707 IDYCFQFKNAGYRV
+707 IDYSFQFKDKGYRIFT
-721 VCDRSLPLVRHEH
+721 DISLPMVRHEH
-734 RQWEELD
+734 RQWTELD
-741 ENQRNELSRKNFG
+741 DNQRDELSRKNFG

-760 GARPDLLINPAA
+760 GNRPDLLITSGA
-772 RGFDTGFRH
+772 RGFETGFRH

>member
-1 MGLRPNHPE
+1 MLR
-10 TKGYRSRLFGVQ
+10 
-22 MPARRAKMMLSIPSG
+22 
-37 KLRQEVTAVL
+37 
-47 SIYNTL
+47 IYNTL
-53 TKTVEEIRP
+53 TKSVEEIKP
-62 ITPGRVA
+62 MTPGRVT

-99 AVDGN
+99 TADGN

-128 KMILAALAEGKTVA
+128 KMIMAALEEGKTIQ
-142 EIAQYYSDCF
+142 EIGEFYADCF
-152 RRDEGRINILP
+152 WRDETHLNILP
-163 AHIFPWASQHIPEM
+163 AHVFPWASQHIPEM
-177 LAMVG
+177 LGMVG
-182 TLLDNGAA
+182 TLMEKGSA
-190 YEAGGNIYFA
+190 YEAGGNIYFD
-200 VNSYPEY
+200 VNSYAEY
-207 GKLSRNF
+207 GKLSNNF

-292 DEIAQSEGAFGQ
+292 DEIAQSEGAFGN
-304 RHVNYWVHGQHLL
+304 RHVNYWIHGQHLL

-329 VFLIEDLSAR
+329 VFLIEDLATR
-339 GFDPLAFRY
+339 GFNPLAFRY
-348 LCLTV
+348 LCMTV

-373 TGLRHRIWVWRNIS
+373 TSL
-387 GNGAARNAAGSD
+387 
-399 AAEWRNRF
+399 RNRVWNWQNAPMDGSSRLEDRSVVEDWRKRF
-407 RAAVRNDLDLPTALA
+407 WDAVHNDLDLPRGLA
-422 ITWELA
+422 ITWDMA
-428 RSALPAADK
+428 SSHLPPADK
-437 LDLLLDFDRV
+437 LELILDFDRV
-447 FGLDLDAVP
+447 FGLDLDDVP
-456 ARYEIGRANRD
+456 AEYDISPD
-467 AIARR
+467 ASELIARR
-472 AALREQAAYAAADAM
+472 MALRQQAAFADADAL
-487 RAEVV
+487 RSDVLSE
-492 ARGMVVEDA
+492 GLVVEDV
-501 GELTRVRPQTALER
+501 GETSRVRPQTPLE
-515 QAARWAAV
+515 QQESRWASV
-523 SASREVPSLLDEPDL
+523 SASREIPSLLDQPDL

-544 VNAYDYVD
+544 INAYDYVD

-559 AALRHTAGASAEVI
+559 SILANTSGASVEVV
-573 VVDNGSTDGTAEY
+573 VVDNGSTDGTADY
-586 LETAQAAHR
+586 LEEAQRLHS
-595 NLRVIHC
+595 NVKVIHC

-614 GLKQARGRYIILLD
+614 GLKQARGRYILLMD
-628 ASTEVVGDIMSPV
+628 ASVEVVGDMLQPV
-641 AEQLADRTIGVFGP
+641 AEQLADRSVGVFGP

-666 HEEVDYGD
+666 HEEVDRGD
-674 ADAMQAYCMAFRRAD
+674 ADAMQAYCMSFRRDD
-689 LQSVGLM
+689 LAAVGLM

-707 IDYCFQFKNAGYRV
+707 IDYCFQFKNAGFRI
-721 VCDRSLPLVRHEH
+721 VCDSSLPLVRHEH

-741 ENQRNELSRKNFG
+741 NNQRDELSRKNFG
-754 RFLKRW
+754 RFLRRW
-760 GARPDLLINPAA
+760 GNRPDLLINPAA
-772 RGFDTGFRH
+772 QGFETGFRH